1 MALRHFDY
9 GRTATGDDAYRATW
23 RARPAAGRHRA
34 RGITRTAIVARSASP
49 ILRAKSNAR
58 RISEELVGSSTGA
71 SVAGFIAEPIQGVGG
86 FITPPQEYFQIIK
99 RIVRTHGGVFI
110 SDEVETGWG
119 RRGGN
124 WFGIS
129 MEWCLTS

>member
-1 MALRHFDY
+1 
-9 GRTATGDDAYRATW
+9 
-23 RARPAAGRHRA
+23 
-34 RGITRTAIVARSASP
+34 
-49 ILRAKSNAR
+49 
-58 RISEELVGSSTGA
+58 
-71 SVAGFIAEPIQGVGG
+71 VGG